1 MEKYIKVPKGAT
13 VKWKVSCDG
22 YENQEGVQTLMDDIT
37 LNIDLELLM
46 GTVDVTNYEYTLEN
60 DTVTLTKYIG
70 SDTTET
76 MPGIER

>member
-1 MEKYIKVPKGAT
+1 MEKYIEVPRGAT
-13 VKWKVSCDG
+13 VNWKVSCDG
-22 YENQEGVQTLMDDIT
+22 YEQQVGVQTVTDNTT
-37 LNIDLELLM
+37 LNIELEPLI
-46 GTVDVTNYEYTLEN
+46 GIVDVTNYEYTLEN